1 VPGARF
7 AQAVIDAY
15 VEAGWWGTDALADLV
30 AGHSATRPDD
40 PAYIVADES
49 GDGVLTWA
57 QYHERSSEL
66 AAAFVQAGL
75 DPGTRIGVILPDG
88 ATVHTVFL
96 AAEKAGL
103 VVAGIGARA
112 GPAEIRHLLGRMRAT
127 ALVTHAHHRGQPS
140 SELVASLRAGDSKGL
155 RHIVVPDVAFAPAS
169 PTVIDGNSMEV
180 PQRAARE
187 RLLEGRAL
195 GPDDLFM
202 LNSTSGTTGWPKCV
216 MHTENRWFYF
226 HQLAT
231 ESGELTPDD
240 VFFGAVPA
248 PFGFGLWTAHFSPSA
263 LGCPTIVS
271 PRFEPEKALRAMA
284 KHRVSVLA
292 CVSTQFIMMLNS
304 PALEQVDLTS
314 LRVMF
319 TGGEAVPFERAAA
332 FEDRTGAKVLQF
344 YGSNETGALSGTALT
359 DSRERRFGTAGR
371 VIDAMQVRVFD
382 DHGDQVTTAPL
393 VGRPAGKGPAACI
406 GYLDDGDA
414 NAELFTEDGW
424 MLMGDVVEIDDAGY
438 LRVIGR
444 TSDIIIRG
452 GKNISAPAL
461 EAEISEHP
469 DVDLVAA
476 VSMPD
481 EILGERICVY
491 VATRHNVAMTLSDVT
506 TFLAERGVTQ
516 EWFPEHLVQLDELPR
531 SSGDKVAK
539 GELRADIRRRL
550 AAE

>member
-1 VPGARF
+1 MAEPMF

-15 VEAGWWGTDALADLV
+15 VDAGWWGTHALADLV
-30 AGHSATRPDD
+30 AEHAAARPDD

-57 QYHERSSEL
+57 QYHECSSEL
-66 AAAFVQAGL
+66 AAVFVRAGL

-112 GPAEIRHLLGRMRAT
+112 GPGEISHLLGRMRAA
-127 ALVTHAHHRGQPS
+127 ALVTHTHHRGQLS
-140 SELVASLRAGDSKGL
+140 SELVASLRAGDVKGL

-169 PTVIDGNSMEV
+169 PTVIDGNSMEA
-180 PQRAARE
+180 PDGAARE

-226 HQLAT
+226 NQLAT
-231 ESGELTPDD
+231 SSGELTPDD

-248 PFGFGLWTAHFSPSA
+248 PFGFGLWTAHFSPGS
-263 LGCPTIVS
+263 LGCPTVVS
-271 PRFEPEKALRAMA
+271 PRFEPETALRAMA
-284 KHRVSVLA
+284 RHRVSVLA

-304 PALEQVDLTS
+304 PALEHVDLTS

-319 TGGEAVPFERAAA
+319 TGGEAVPYERAAA

-344 YGSNETGALSGTALT
+344 YGSNETGALSGTTLT

-382 DHGDQVTTAPL
+382 DHGDQVTMAPR
-393 VGRPAGKGPAACI
+393 VGRPAGKGPATCI

-491 VATRHNVAMTLSDVT
+491 VATRDNVAMTLSDVT
-506 TFLAERGVTQ
+506 TFLADRGVTQ
-516 EWFPEHLVQLDELPR
+516 EWFPEHLVRLDELPR

-550 AAE
+550 AAG

>member
-1 VPGARF
+1 MAEPMF
-7 AQAVIDAY
+7 DQAVIDAY
-15 VEAGWWGTDALADLV
+15 VDAGWWGTHALADLV
-30 AGHSATRPDD
+30 AGHAAARPDE

-49 GDGVLTWA
+49 GDGILTWA

-66 AAAFVQAGL
+66 AAVFVQAGL

-140 SELVASLRAGDSKGL
+140 SELVASLRAGDCQGT
-155 RHIVVPDVAFAPAS
+155 APHRRAGRRVRPS
-169 PTVIDGNSMEV
+169 VTDGDRRELHGGTGKSGTGATAR
-180 PQRAARE
+180 RAGPRSRRPLHAQLDLGHDGMAQMRDAHGEPLVLLPPIGDGVGRAHARR
-187 RLLEGRAL
+187 RLLRCGARSFRFRTLDGAL
-195 GPDDLFM
+195 
-202 LNSTSGTTGWPKCV
+202 
-216 MHTENRWFYF
+216 
-226 HQLAT
+226 LARR
-231 ESGELTPDD
+231 S
-240 VFFGAVPA
+240 
-248 PFGFGLWTAHFSPSA
+248 

-304 PALEQVDLTS
+304 PALEHVDLTS

-319 TGGEAVPFERAAA
+319 TGGEAVPYERAAA

-393 VGRPAGKGPAACI
+393 VGRPAGKGPATCI

-491 VATRHNVAMTLSDVT
+491 VATRRQRRDDSQRCDDVS
-506 TFLAERGVTQ
+506 R
-516 EWFPEHLVQLDELPR
+516 
-531 SSGDKVAK
+531 
-539 GELRADIRRRL
+539 
-550 AAE
+550 